1 MEWNYQRTENTYDEI
16 PVGKHR
22 VRIAGAEKAISRG
35 GNDMLVLT
43 LDVSGYN
50 SRLWHYVVFMPDRP
64 EITNRKLTEIF
75 DSFGIAD
82 GDFNLKNWIGKVG
95 ACVTKQDEYGTKVNY
110 FINRKKQGELP
121 PWKEPTA
128 KGSSPASAASATSD
142 WSDVPADEDDLPF

>member
-1 MEWNYQRTENTYDEI
+1 MEWNYQRTENTFDDI

-22 VRIAGAEKAISRG
+22 VRIADAEKAISKN

-75 DSFGIAD
+75 DSFGIVD

-95 ACVTKQDEYGTKVNY
+95 ACVTKQDESGTKVNY
-110 FINRKKQGELP
+110 FISRKKQEELP
-121 PWKEPTA
+121 PWKEPSEST
-128 KGSSPASAASATSD
+128 SSRAVASTMTP
-142 WSDVPADEDDLPF
+142 VEVDDDKLPF

>member
-1 MEWNYQRTENTYDEI
+1 MEWNYQRIENTYDEI

-22 VRIAGAEKAISRG
+22 VRIAGAEKAISKS

-82 GDFNLKNWIGKVG
+82 GDFNLANWKGKVG

-121 PWKEPTA
+121 PWKEPSESTSGRA
-128 KGSSPASAASATSD
+128 AASTMTP
-142 WSDVPADEDDLPF
+142 VEADDDELPF

>member
-22 VRIAGAEKAISRG
+22 VRIAGAEKAISRS

-82 GDFNLKNWIGKVG
+82 GDFNLANWKGKVG

-110 FINRKKQGELP
+110 FINRRKQGELP

-142 WSDVPADEDDLPF
+142 WSDVPVEDGDLPF